1 MAKTEIIYR
10 ATLDSSGVVK
20 GVNLAKQNLDS
31 LGASAENTA
40 KKLGSTSNSAGV
52 AGATLAEVGRLV
64 SDLPY
69 GFSAVANNAS
79 QLVSMFGML
88 TISAG
93 GLGKGLKELG
103 KAFLGPVGIV
113 VAVQAAIAYY
123 EEFVASSNKAKDA
136 TNSLTTELEAQALAL
151 SSILKTFT
159 IEQYDDTLKLL
170 VNTSTEFKNA
180 FDKLDET
187 QKNNKDTVFNLM
199 SQYKE
204 LLDIRRQIK
213 AFETALQRD
222 DLPEQK
228 RTEYLGKI
236 NGLRLKEIDLLKIF
250 RKESTGSG
258 KEQQE
263 LIEGT
268 VDYYEYHIKQLTQ
281 ERDAVAR
288 SAKEIDNYNKKIK
301 ALEDA
306 LNILLFARR
315 QNKVENLL
323 QILGIADI
331 DKEEVADQIAANVP
345 TPEEIAEALKAKMAG
360 EESAAFL
367 QKFLGLQES
376 AEKTIEIANQIADG
390 LSIIGDF
397 FDGEAERDIA
407 REKNKTTKVNN
418 ELRQRL
424 KNENLSAAQK
434 ERINKR
440 IAANEY
446 NLDKRLD
453 KIREKQFKQ
462 QKAFKI
468 AIALADTASMAAK
481 AYLSQLSVPTPD
493 AIIRAK
499 AAAKIAAAFGLLQVA
514 TIARQKYVAG
524 QTSISG
530 LGGGT
535 STEGGGEPSTPDFNV
550 VGASQLNQVAAAVA
564 GQQERP
570 IRTYVVASDVST
582 AQELD
587 RNILSEASIG

>member
-136 TNSLTTELEAQALAL
+136 TNSLTTELEAQSLAL

-199 SQYKE
+199 RQYKE

-213 AFETALQRD
+213 DFETQSQRK
-222 DLPEQK
+222 DLTEEK
-228 RTEYLGKI
+228 IDEYLGKI
-236 NGLRLKEIDLLKIF
+236 NALRLKEIDLLKIF
-250 RKESTGSG
+250 RDT
-258 KEQQE
+258 
-263 LIEGT
+263 
-268 VDYYEYHIKQLTQ
+268 
-281 ERDAVAR
+281 
-288 SAKEIDNYNKKIK
+288 
-301 ALEDA
+301 
-306 LNILLFARR
+306 LF
-315 QNKVENLL
+315 K
-323 QILGIADI
+323 
-331 DKEEVADQIAANVP
+331 
-345 TPEEIAEALKAKMAG
+345 
-360 EESAAFL
+360 
-367 QKFLGLQES
+367 
-376 AEKTIEIANQIADG
+376 
-390 LSIIGDF
+390 
-397 FDGEAERDIA
+397 
-407 REKNKTTKVNN
+407 
-418 ELRQRL
+418 
-424 KNENLSAAQK
+424 
-434 ERINKR
+434 
-440 IAANEY
+440 
-446 NLDKRLD
+446 
-453 KIREKQFKQ
+453 
-462 QKAFKI
+462 
-468 AIALADTASMAAK
+468 
-481 AYLSQLSVPTPD
+481 
-493 AIIRAK
+493 
-499 AAAKIAAAFGLLQVA
+499 
-514 TIARQKYVAG
+514 
-524 QTSISG
+524 
-530 LGGGT
+530 
-535 STEGGGEPSTPDFNV
+535 
-550 VGASQLNQVAAAVA
+550 
-564 GQQERP
+564 
-570 IRTYVVASDVST
+570 
-582 AQELD
+582 
-587 RNILSEASIG
+587 